1 LFIKQS
7 LINPKGK
14 QILNHVQVFNLKKVE
29 QNLKRSYNRIMKM
42 ENMTK
47 QQLIDSINK
56 AEKLINNKKW
66 IKSQSKFWVGV
77 YVVHLAKLR
86 QELKGRK

>member
-1 LFIKQS
+1 MKIK
-7 LINPKGK
+7 
-14 QILNHVQVFNLKKVE
+14 
-29 QNLKRSYNRIMKM
+29 
-42 ENMTK
+42 NMTK
-47 QQLIDSINK
+47 KQLIESIEK

-66 IKSQSKFWVGV
+66 IKSQSKFWIGV

>member
-1 LFIKQS
+1 MKIK
-7 LINPKGK
+7 
-14 QILNHVQVFNLKKVE
+14 
-29 QNLKRSYNRIMKM
+29 
-42 ENMTK
+42 NMTK
-47 QQLIDSINK
+47 EQLIDSINK
-56 AEKLINNKKW
+56 AEKLLNNKGW

>member
-1 LFIKQS
+1 MFIKQS

-14 QILNHVQVFNLKKVE
+14 QILNHVKFLRVDKVRKKGD
-29 QNLKRSYNRIMKM
+29 NNIMKM
-42 ENMTK
+42 KNMTK
-47 QQLIDSINK
+47 EQLIESINK
-56 AEKLINNKKW
+56 AEKLIANKKW

>member
-1 LFIKQS
+1 MEKIVTQLSHLIVDYFCFI
-7 LINPKGK
+7 LI
-14 QILNHVQVFNLKKVE
+14 II
-29 QNLKRSYNRIMKM
+29 SMKIK
-42 ENMTK
+42 NMTK
-47 QQLIDSINK
+47 QQLIESIEK
-56 AEKLINNKKW
+56 AESRLKNAQW